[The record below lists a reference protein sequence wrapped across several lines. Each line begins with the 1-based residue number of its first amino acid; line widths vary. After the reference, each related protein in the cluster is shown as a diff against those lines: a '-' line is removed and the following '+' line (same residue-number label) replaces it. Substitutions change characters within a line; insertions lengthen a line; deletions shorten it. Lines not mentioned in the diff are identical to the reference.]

1 MRERSRRHRKAD
13 RAQRTP
19 GAREHAALRQ
29 LGFPA
34 YETRKPV
41 RYAMCFMYAL
51 PPAQMI
57 RYLQRERKG
66 ASLRRIPAAMRGAAR
81 DAARQMHIAT
91 TSQRSSRHDE

>member
-66 ASLRRIPAAMRGAAR
+66 ASLRRIPAC
-81 DAARQMHIAT
+81 DA
-91 TSQRSSRHDE
+91 RSSERRRASNAHRDDKSKEQSP